1 MKGFTL
7 TGYFVMTVRPDDHQ
21 SILFPFATLS
31 SILIKMLN
39 DDPYYS
45 LASIWINI
53 TLVYT
58 FKHLQNNLTLPCL
71 PTGPSVGQKIVS
83 ESPVQAYLGENTT
96 LEILIENEPSNIIT
110 WNFKGGNQILNVALL
125 RPEGVKV
132 NERYKGRA
140 SIDSA
145 NGHLTLTSAQL
156 NDSGNYTVL
165 VLGENTTE
173 IGIVK
178 LHVVGEKF
186 IYCF

>member
-1 MKGFTL
+1 NAAVELVVFSW
-7 TGYFVMTVRPDDHQ
+7 Y
-21 SILFPFATLS
+21 ILAKLLLS
-31 SILIKMLN
+31 E
-39 DDPYYS
+39 
-45 LASIWINI
+45 
-53 TLVYT
+53 
-58 FKHLQNNLTLPCL
+58 KHLLNFFNTCILVLNPA
-71 PTGPSVGQKIVS
+71 
-83 ESPVQAYLGENTT
+83 QAYLGENTT
-96 LEILIENEPSNIIT
+96 LKILIENEPSNIIT